1 MSEIRLLALGDVVGP
16 EAVRYISGKLWGFR
30 REKKIDI
37 VVCNAENAC
46 AGNGLDPQSADR
58 LLSGGC
64 DVLTGGNHIF
74 RKKEIRHYLDESEIV
89 VRPANYP
96 YGTPG
101 NGYTIFGVNGFN
113 ILIINLLGTI
123 YMESLACPFMTA
135 DRILER
141 EKGRYDLA
149 VLDFHAEATS
159 EKIALGRYLD
169 GRISAVWGTHTH
181 VPTADE
187 RVMPKGTGYITD
199 LGMTGPIESV
209 IGIRPEQSVETF
221 LGGLPGRYRAADG
234 PCKAQGA
241 IFTLESDT
249 GLCTGVERVDIR

>member
-123 YMESLACPFMTA
+123 
-135 DRILER
+135 
-141 EKGRYDLA
+141 
-149 VLDFHAEATS
+149 
-159 EKIALGRYLD
+159 
-169 GRISAVWGTHTH
+169 
-181 VPTADE
+181 
-187 RVMPKGTGYITD
+187 
-199 LGMTGPIESV
+199 
-209 IGIRPEQSVETF
+209 
-221 LGGLPGRYRAADG
+221 
-234 PCKAQGA
+234 
-241 IFTLESDT
+241 
-249 GLCTGVERVDIR
+249 

>member
-1 MSEIRLLALGDVVGP
+1 MKSDCWRSATSSGRKPSDIFP
-16 EAVRYISGKLWGFR
+16 ESSGVSDAKKRSTSSSATPKTPAPETDSTR
-30 REKKIDI
+30 RAPTG
-37 VVCNAENAC
+37 CC
-46 AGNGLDPQSADR
+46 
-58 LLSGGC
+58 GGC

-181 VPTADE
+181 VATADNQ
-187 RVMPKGTGYITD
+187 VLPKGSGYVTD
-199 LGMTGPIESV
+199 LGMSGPPDGV
-209 IGIRPEQSVETF
+209 LGIRADIIIEKLRTK
-221 LGGLPGRYRAADG
+221 LPVKFEFAE
-234 PCKAQGA
+234 GA
-241 IFTLESDT
+241 TEVNGVIFALDT
-249 GLCTGVERVDIR
+249 DSGKCVSTERVKF

>member
-113 ILIINLLGTI
+113 ILI
-123 YMESLACPFMTA
+123 
-135 DRILER
+135 
-141 EKGRYDLA
+141 
-149 VLDFHAEATS
+149 
-159 EKIALGRYLD
+159 ALGRYLD

-181 VPTADE
+181 VATADNQ
-187 RVMPKGTGYITD
+187 VLPKGSGYVTD
-199 LGMTGPIESV
+199 LGMSGPPDGV
-209 IGIRPEQSVETF
+209 LGIRADIIIEKLRTK
-221 LGGLPGRYRAADG
+221 LPVKFEFAE
-234 PCKAQGA
+234 GA
-241 IFTLESDT
+241 TEVNGVIFALDT
-249 GLCTGVERVDIR
+249 DSGKCVSTERVKF